1 MMEWANAIPVWL
13 LCVVIFWLRVADV
26 TLGTLRTVAIVK
38 GHITPAVLLG
48 FFELLIWVAAISQV
62 IARLHESWWLALAY
76 AAGFAAGNGV
86 GLAFERGLSRGT
98 AVIRILSQQRGD
110 AIAELLRNDGHSVT
124 TFEGSGGEGRVTMV
138 HVMAPR
144 RDSRKVVTTA
154 RSVDPDLV
162 YVSEPAHE
170 TNGGVQL
177 RLRPVPHATGW
188 RSVRKKK

>member
-1 MMEWANAIPVWL
+1 MEWFTVIPVWL
-13 LCVVIFWLRVADV
+13 MCVVIFGLRVADV

-86 GLAFERGLSRGT
+86 GLIVERGLSRGT
-98 AVIRILSQQRGD
+98 AVIRILSTQCGGSIAQR
-110 AIAELLRNDGHSVT
+110 LRLDGHKVA
-124 TFEGSGGEGRVTMV
+124 TFEGSSGEERLTMV
-138 HVMAPR
+138 YVMVPR
-144 RDSRKVVTTA
+144 KLSRKVIEAA
-154 RSVDPDLV
+154 RRIDPDLV

-177 RLRPVPHATGW
+177 RLRPVPQPTGW
-188 RSVRKKK
+188 RSVLKKK